1 MKEER
6 KQYDETTKKIFAV
19 CIDTIAGAGLLAG
32 CGNAKRADS
41 TSLFTGDPDAL
52 QIFIWGSSD
61 HKEILVEQFPDIK
74 FDFYEYNGLNITASM
89 AQVLER
95 DDWAIFTSTRCV

>member
-1 MKEER
+1 MMKQQKR
-6 KQYDETTKKIFAV
+6 FLLSALILLLA
-19 CIDTIAGAGLLAG
+19 AGLLAG
-32 CGNAKRADS
+32 CGNAKKADS

-95 DDWAIFTSTRCV
+95 DELGVAYSRRNC